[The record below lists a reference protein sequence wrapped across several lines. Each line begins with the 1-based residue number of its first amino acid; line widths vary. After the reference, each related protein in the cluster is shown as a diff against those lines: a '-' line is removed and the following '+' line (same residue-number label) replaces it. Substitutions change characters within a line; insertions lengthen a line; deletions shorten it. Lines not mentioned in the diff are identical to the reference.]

1 MLFEH
6 GAVLYSRADDSFT
19 TPRQVVLTPD
29 GFIYLGMAG
38 IAVSVLHDET
48 GVCMSVCLSRRWL
61 QNKTGWCCRIAIA
74 RGALLSVARN
84 CAVELA
90 CAPAQSMWQGS

>member
-48 GVCMSVCLSRRWL
+48 GVCVCLSVRV
-61 QNKTGWCCRIAIA
+61 
-74 RGALLSVARN
+74 GASSKIRQAGT
-84 CAVELA
+84 AA
-90 CAPAQSMWQGS
+90 HPAASR

>member
-48 GVCMSVCLSRRWL
+48 GVCMSVRVGASSKIRQAGAAAHPAASR
-61 QNKTGWCCRIAIA
+61 
-74 RGALLSVARN
+74 
-84 CAVELA
+84 
-90 CAPAQSMWQGS
+90 